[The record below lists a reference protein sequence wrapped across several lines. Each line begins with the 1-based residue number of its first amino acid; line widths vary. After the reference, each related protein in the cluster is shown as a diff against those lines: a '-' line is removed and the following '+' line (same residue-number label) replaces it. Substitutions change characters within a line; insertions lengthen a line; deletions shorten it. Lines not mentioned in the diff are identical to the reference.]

1 MKKLNINKKEGVF
14 FWITG
19 LAGSGKSSIAR
30 YLHPKIKKYF
40 GPSVLVSGD
49 NLRNVHGFRKY
60 TKKDRLEFAK
70 TKLKFCELIL
80 RQKINLVYSTIS
92 MFDKVREMN
101 KKKFANYIVIYIKS
115 DLKKIVKNNKK
126 KIYSRKKIKNVCGVD
141 LKPEFPKK
149 PNITINNDF
158 KKPISYYANQIFD
171 ELKKITYKK

>member
-126 KIYSRKKIKNVCGVD
+126 KIYSRKKIKNVWGVD
-141 LKPEFPKK
+141 LKPEFPKN
-149 PNITINNDF
+149 PNIIINNNFKLTTKQLSNKLF
-158 KKPISYYANQIFD
+158 KKISNY
-171 ELKKITYKK
+171 